1 MSSYC
6 FSSSTDVSDAGPN
19 CRTTGEGGTHPFASE
34 RGVDTGR
41 WNALG
46 SQRGLLLLVLRA
58 PTVPLDLGPA
68 GQPYVTEFALEGLFI
83 FLTVAD
89 GLRDDAVLAA
99 KIPLPAR
106 IRVRGVQ
113 DVNSGPRKVLGTSG
127 DSWASRL
134 ALAASRPLQEVRK
147 VAVFADPALRD
158 PLLMCDGFRFPRKLF
173 PTPLA
178 LGSVL
183 LTICLD
189 ARSAAGVIT
198 FR

>member
-19 CRTTGEGGTHPFASE
+19 CRTTGERGTHPCASE

-99 KIPLPAR
+99 KILPPTI
-106 IRVRGVQ
+106 IRSLGVQ
-113 DVNSGPRKVLGTSG
+113 DVSSGPGLNHVIRGR
-127 DSWASRL
+127 SWG
-134 ALAASRPLQEVRK
+134 
-147 VAVFADPALRD
+147 VAHGL
-158 PLLMCDGFRFPRKLF
+158 
-173 PTPLA
+173 
-178 LGSVL
+178 
-183 LTICLD
+183 
-189 ARSAAGVIT
+189 
-198 FR
+198 